1 MPMWMTPLDVAGF
14 LAHLVTHIADRMEIP
29 DFELKSATELMAEI
43 GAKDGKVADA
53 LLDFSLA
60 YEEWYAV
67 HRRIEQAGRTGKRE
81 QILAERIRN
90 RDAARA
96 ALKKALKRYS

>member
-1 MPMWMTPLDVAGF
+1 MWMTPLDVAGF
-14 LAHLVTHIADRMEIP
+14 LTQLVTHVADRMEIP

-43 GAKDGKVADA
+43 GEKDVKVADA

-67 HRRIEQAGRTGKRE
+67 HRRMEQAGRSEKRQ

-96 ALKKALKRYS
+96 TLKKALEKYS